1 MFILSLKHLT
11 TLRLNDTPM
20 EGAMDKG
27 IFVKFEEKLRI
38 AFFFLLQ
45 QMPWQ
50 KIFIT
55 INRSFATFAGK

>member
-20 EGAMDKG
+20 EGAIDKG

-38 AFFFLLQ
+38 AFFF
-45 QMPWQ
+45 
-50 KIFIT
+50 I
-55 INRSFATFAGK
+55 ATNALAENIYYHK

>member
-20 EGAMDKG
+20 EGAIDKG

-38 AFFFLLQ
+38 AFFF
-45 QMPWQ
+45 
-50 KIFIT
+50 
-55 INRSFATFAGK
+55 

>member
-27 IFVKFEEKLRI
+27 IFVKFEERI
-38 AFFFLLQ
+38 AFFFYCNKCPGRKYLL
-45 QMPWQ
+45 P
-50 KIFIT
+50 
-55 INRSFATFAGK
+55 

>member
-38 AFFFLLQ
+38 AFFFYCNKCPGRKYLL
-45 QMPWQ
+45 P
-50 KIFIT
+50 
-55 INRSFATFAGK
+55 